1 VLTQSSPKYAL
12 SVMGT
17 VVALSL
23 AQVSLARAQMLGAPV
38 LQNAFTNR
46 GVTVGVDF
54 GSGSDLSSYGAAVSW
69 SPMSAKYAL
78 SGGIAY
84 LDPKFGSG
92 TATYGARL
100 MVPVFNR
107 FPQFGVAPFVGMGG
121 ATRNGVTDWQIPLG
135 IALGYRR
142 AVGTS
147 GRAISGYVSPFY
159 SWARVREN
167 GQTSTHGLFRVSFGV
182 DAAVLP
188 QVGVTVGY
196 ETGAKA
202 GVGQAG
208 ATGGIFGLGVSY
220 ALHRPRPS
228 DEVEKPESRR
238 PRNVTPDS
246 TSSPTST
253 TAPSATR
260 TP

>member
-1 VLTQSSPKYAL
+1 VNT
-12 SVMGT
+12 
-17 VVALSL
+17 
-23 AQVSLARAQMLGAPV
+23 ARAQMLGAPV

-100 MVPVFNR
+100 MVPVFHR

-121 ATRNGVTDWQIPLG
+121 ATRSGVTDWQIPLG
-135 IALGYRR
+135 VALGYRR
-142 AVGTS
+142 AVGAS
-147 GRAISGYVSPFY
+147 GRAVSAYVSPFY

-167 GQTSTHGLFRVSFGV
+167 GLTSTHGLFRVSFGV

-202 GVGQAG
+202 GVGEAG

-228 DEVEKPESRR
+228 DEVEQPRR
-238 PRNVTPDS
+238 RGRRDATPDS
-246 TSSPTST
+246 TSSPAPVT
-253 TAPSATR
+253 TPAE
-260 TP
+260 TPTP

>member
-1 VLTQSSPKYAL
+1 ML
-12 SVMGT
+12 SKFSRSIMGT
-17 VVALSL
+17 VIAFSL
-23 AQVSLARAQMLGAPV
+23 APVSLARAQMLGAPV

-46 GVTVGVDF
+46 GVTVGADF
-54 GSGSDLSSYGAAVSW
+54 GSGSDLSSYGAAVTW
-69 SPMSAKYAL
+69 APMSAKYAL

-100 MVPVFNR
+100 VVPVLHR

-135 IALGYRR
+135 VALGYRR
-142 AVGTS
+142 AVGVN
-147 GRAISGYVSPFY
+147 GRAISAYVSPFY

-167 GQTSTHGLFRVSFGV
+167 GQTSTHGLFRVSLGL

-202 GVGQAG
+202 GVGEAG

-228 DEVEKPESRR
+228 DEVEKPRRRR
-238 PRNVTPDS
+238 PRNAAPDS
-246 TSSPTST
+246 TSSTTLVTTPAATPT
-253 TAPSATR
+253 P
-260 TP
+260 

>member
-1 VLTQSSPKYAL
+1 VLTKRSL
-12 SVMGT
+12 SVVGMVIT
-17 VVALSL
+17 FVL
-23 AQVSLARAQMLGAPV
+23 AHVSIARAQMLGAPV
-38 LQNAFTNR
+38 LQNAFANR
-46 GVTVGVDF
+46 GVTVGADF
-54 GSGSDLSSYGAAVSW
+54 GSGSDLSSYGVAVAW

-92 TATYGARL
+92 TATYGVRL
-100 MVPVFNR
+100 MVPVFKR

-121 ATRNGVTDWQIPLG
+121 ATRDGVTDWQIPLG
-135 IALGYRR
+135 IAAGYRR
-142 AVGTS
+142 TLGTS

-202 GVGQAG
+202 GVGEAG
-208 ATGGIFGLGVSY
+208 ATGGLFGLGVSY
-220 ALHRPRPS
+220 ALHRPNPS
-228 DEVEKPESRR
+228 DEVEQPGRR
-238 PRNVTPDS
+238 APRDATPDS
-246 TSSPTST
+246 TSSTTPVTTPAPAPT
-253 TAPSATR
+253 P
-260 TP
+260 

>member
-1 VLTQSSPKYAL
+1 LL
-12 SVMGT
+12 SITGT
-17 VVALSL
+17 AIAISL
-23 AQVSLARAQMLGAPV
+23 ASVSSARAQMLGAPV

-46 GVTVGVDF
+46 GITVGADY
-54 GSGSDLSSYGAAVSW
+54 GSGSDLSSYGGAVAW

-100 MVPVFNR
+100 MVPVFHR

-121 ATRNGVTDWQIPLG
+121 ATRDGVTEWQIPLG
-135 IALGYRR
+135 IAAGYRR
-142 AVGTS
+142 ALGTN

-167 GQTSTHGLFRVSFGV
+167 GTTSTHGLFRVSLGV

-202 GVGQAG
+202 GVGEAG
-208 ATGGIFGLGVSY
+208 PTGGIFGLGVSY
-220 ALHRPRPS
+220 ALHRPRAS
-228 DEVEKPESRR
+228 DEIEQPRR
-238 PRNVTPDS
+238 RAPRDAAPDS
-246 TSSPTST
+246 TSSTTPATTPAAPPT
-253 TAPSATR
+253 P
-260 TP
+260 

>member
-1 VLTQSSPKYAL
+1 MLTKRSL
-12 SVMGT
+12 SVAGMIIAFT
-17 VVALSL
+17 LAQASL
-23 AQVSLARAQMLGAPV
+23 AHAQMLGAPV

-46 GVTVGVDF
+46 GVTVGADF
-54 GSGSDLSSYGAAVSW
+54 GTGSDLSSYGAAVSW

-100 MVPVFNR
+100 MVPVFHR
-107 FPQFGVAPFVGMGG
+107 FPQFGIAPFVGMGG
-121 ATRNGVTDWQIPLG
+121 ATRSGVTDWQIPLG
-135 IALGYRR
+135 VALGYRR
-142 AVGTS
+142 AVGAS
-147 GRAISGYVSPFY
+147 GRAISAYVSPFY

-167 GQTSTHGLFRVSFGV
+167 GVTSTHGLFRVSFGV

-202 GVGQAG
+202 GVGEAG

-220 ALHRPRPS
+220 ALHRPRAS
-228 DEVEKPESRR
+228 DEVEQPSRRR
-238 PRNVTPDS
+238 PRDATPDS
-246 TSSPTST
+246 TSSPNSAATPAAAST
-253 TAPSATR
+253 P
-260 TP
+260 

>member
-1 VLTQSSPKYAL
+1 MGPRFFWRFSVFLTRSISIA
-12 SVMGT
+12 GT
-17 VVALSL
+17 IMVCSFATAFS
-23 AQVSLARAQMLGAPV
+23 AHAQMLGAPV
-38 LQNAFTNR
+38 LQNAFAN
-46 GVTVGVDF
+46 GGITVGADF
-54 GSGSDLSSYGAAVSW
+54 GSGGDLSSYGAAVSW
-69 SPMSAKYAL
+69 APLSAKYAL

-100 MVPVFNR
+100 MVPVLHR
-107 FPQFGVAPFVGMGG
+107 WPQFGVAPFVGLGG
-121 ATRNGVTDWQIPLG
+121 ATRSGVTDWQIPLG
-135 IALGYRR
+135 VSAGYRR

-147 GRAISGYVSPFY
+147 GRAVSAYVSPFY

-167 GQTSTHGLFRVSFGV
+167 GLTSTHGLFRVAFGV

-196 ETGAKA
+196 ETGATA

-220 ALHRPRPS
+220 ALHRPRPG
-228 DEVEKPESRR
+228 DDVEKPSGRGSSIAADS
-238 PRNVTPDS
+238 PSTP
-246 TSSPTST
+246 
-253 TAPSATR
+253 
-260 TP
+260 

>member
-1 VLTQSSPKYAL
+1 VLRKRSL
-12 SVMGT
+12 SVAGT
-17 VVALSL
+17 AIAFSL
-23 AQVSLARAQMLGAPV
+23 TSVSIARAQMLGAPV

-54 GSGSDLSSYGAAVSW
+54 GSGNDLSSYGAAVAW
-69 SPMSAKYAL
+69 APMSAKYAL

-100 MVPVFNR
+100 MVPVFHR

-121 ATRNGVTDWQIPLG
+121 ATRSGVTDWQIPLG
-135 IALGYRR
+135 VAVGYRR
-142 AVGTS
+142 ALGMS
-147 GRAISGYVSPFY
+147 GRAVSGYVSPFY

-167 GQTSTHGLFRVSFGV
+167 GLTSTHGLFRVSFGV

-202 GVGQAG
+202 GVGEAG

-220 ALHRPRPS
+220 ALHRPSPS
-228 DEVEKPESRR
+228 DEVEQPRR
-238 PRNVTPDS
+238 RARPDATPDS
-246 TSSPTST
+246 TSST
-253 TAPSATR
+253 TPAT

>member
-1 VLTQSSPKYAL
+1 MLTKRSL
-12 SVMGT
+12 SVSGT
-17 VVALSL
+17 IIAFSL
-23 AQVSLARAQMLGAPV
+23 IAVSIARAQMLGAPV

-46 GVTVGVDF
+46 GFTVGVDF
-54 GSGSDLSSYGAAVSW
+54 GSGNDLSSYGAAVAW
-69 SPMSAKYAL
+69 APMSAKYAL

-100 MVPVFNR
+100 MVPVFHR

-121 ATRNGVTDWQIPLG
+121 ATRDGVTAWQIPLG
-135 IALGYRR
+135 IAAGYRR
-142 AVGTS
+142 ALGAS

-159 SWARVREN
+159 SWGRVREN

-188 QVGVTVGY
+188 QVGVTLGY

-202 GVGQAG
+202 GVGEAG
-208 ATGGIFGLGVSY
+208 ATGGIFGLGISY
-220 ALHRPRPS
+220 ALHRPNAS
-228 DEVEKPESRR
+228 DEVER
-238 PRNVTPDS
+238 PRRRAPRDAAPDS
-246 TSSPTST
+246 TSSTTPVTTPAATPT
-253 TAPSATR
+253 P
-260 TP
+260 

>member
-1 VLTQSSPKYAL
+1 MLTKRSL
-12 SVMGT
+12 SVAGM
-17 VVALSL
+17 VVAFSL
-23 AQVSLARAQMLGAPV
+23 AQVSTGRAQMLGAPV

-46 GVTVGVDF
+46 GVTVGADF

-69 SPMSAKYAL
+69 SPMSATYAL

-100 MVPVFNR
+100 MVPVLHR

-121 ATRNGVTDWQIPLG
+121 ATMNGVTDWQIPLG
-135 IALGYRR
+135 VAFGYRR
-142 AVGTS
+142 AVGES
-147 GRAISGYVSPFY
+147 GRAISAYVSPFY

-167 GQTSTHGLFRVSFGV
+167 GVTSTHGLFRVSFGV

-202 GVGQAG
+202 GVGEAG

-220 ALHRPRPS
+220 ALHRPRAS
-228 DEVEKPESRR
+228 DEVEQPRRRR
-238 PRNVTPDS
+238 PRDVTPDS
-246 TSSPTST
+246 TSSPTS
-253 TAPSATR
+253 AATPAATS

>member
-1 VLTQSSPKYAL
+1 MLTRCSL
-12 SVMGT
+12 SITGT
-17 VVALSL
+17 VIALSL
-23 AQVSLARAQMLGAPV
+23 AQVSSARAQMLGAPV

-46 GVTVGVDF
+46 GITVGADY
-54 GSGSDLSSYGAAVSW
+54 GSGSDLSSYGVALAW

-100 MVPVFNR
+100 MVPVLHR

-121 ATRNGVTDWQIPLG
+121 ATRDGVTDWQIPLG
-135 IALGYRR
+135 IAAGYRR
-142 AVGTS
+142 ALGTS

-167 GQTSTHGLFRVSFGV
+167 GATSTHGLFRVSFGV

-196 ETGAKA
+196 ETGATA
-202 GVGQAG
+202 GAGEAG

-228 DEVEKPESRR
+228 DEIEKPRR
-238 PRNVTPDS
+238 RAPRNAAPDS
-246 TSSPTST
+246 TSTTTPATTPAATPT
-253 TAPSATR
+253 P
-260 TP
+260 

>member
-1 VLTQSSPKYAL
+1 MLTKRSL
-12 SVMGT
+12 SITGMVI
-17 VVALSL
+17 AFSL
-23 AQVSLARAQMLGAPV
+23 AHASIARAQMLGAPV

-78 SGGIAY
+78 AGGIAY

-100 MVPVFNR
+100 MVPVFHR
-107 FPQFGVAPFVGMGG
+107 FPQFGIAPFVGMGG
-121 ATRNGVTDWQIPLG
+121 ATRSGVTDWQIPLG
-135 IALGYRR
+135 VALGYRR
-142 AVGTS
+142 ALGES
-147 GRAISGYVSPFY
+147 GRAVSAYVSPFY

-167 GQTSTHGLFRVSFGV
+167 GLTSTHGLFRVSFGV

-202 GVGQAG
+202 GVGEAG

-220 ALHRPRPS
+220 ALHRPSPS
-228 DEVEKPESRR
+228 DEVEKPRRRR
-238 PRNVTPDS
+238 PRDATPDA
-246 TSSPTST
+246 TSSPTPAT
-253 TAPSATR
+253 TPTAAP

>member
-1 VLTQSSPKYAL
+1 VLRKRSL
-12 SVMGT
+12 SVAGT
-17 VVALSL
+17 AIAFSL
-23 AQVSLARAQMLGAPV
+23 TSVSIARAQMLGAPV

-54 GSGSDLSSYGAAVSW
+54 GSGNDLSSYGAAVAW
-69 SPMSAKYAL
+69 APMSAKYAL

-100 MVPVFNR
+100 MVPVFHR

-121 ATRNGVTDWQIPLG
+121 ATRSGVTDWQIPLG
-135 IALGYRR
+135 VAVGYRR
-142 AVGTS
+142 ALGMS
-147 GRAISGYVSPFY
+147 GRAVSGYVSPFY

-167 GQTSTHGLFRVSFGV
+167 GLTSTHGLFRVSFGV

-202 GVGQAG
+202 GVGEAG

-220 ALHRPRPS
+220 ALHRPSPS
-228 DEVEKPESRR
+228 DEVEKPRR
-238 PRNVTPDS
+238 RARPDATPDS
-246 TSSPTST
+246 TSST
-253 TAPSATR
+253 TPAT

>member
-1 VLTQSSPKYAL
+1 VLTKRSLPI
-12 SVMGT
+12 VGT
-17 VVALSL
+17 IVALTL
-23 AQVSLARAQMLGAPV
+23 AHISVARAQMLGAPV

-46 GVTVGVDF
+46 GVTVAADF
-54 GSGSDLSSYGAAVSW
+54 GSGSDLSSYGAAVAW

-100 MVPVFNR
+100 MVPVFHR
-107 FPQFGVAPFVGMGG
+107 FPEFGVAPFVGMGG
-121 ATRNGVTDWQIPLG
+121 ATRDGVTAWQIPLG
-135 IALGYRR
+135 ISAGYRR
-142 AVGTS
+142 ALGSS

-159 SWARVREN
+159 SWGRVREN

-202 GVGQAG
+202 GVGEAG

-220 ALHRPRPS
+220 ALHRPSAS
-228 DEVEKPESRR
+228 DEVERPRRR
-238 PRNVTPDS
+238 PRRDATPDS
-246 TSSPTST
+246 TSSTTSVTTPAATPT
-253 TAPSATR
+253 P
-260 TP
+260 

>member
-1 VLTQSSPKYAL
+1 VLTKRSKSFAGL
-12 SVMGT
+12 VI
-17 VVALSL
+17 AFSL
-23 AQVSLARAQMLGAPV
+23 AHVSIAHAQMLGAPV

-46 GVTVGVDF
+46 GVTVGADF
-54 GSGSDLSSYGAAVSW
+54 GSGNDLSSYGAAVSW

-84 LDPKFGSG
+84 LDPKLGSG

-100 MVPVFNR
+100 MVPVFHR
-107 FPQFGVAPFVGMGG
+107 FPQFGIAPFAGMGG
-121 ATRNGVTDWQIPLG
+121 ATMNGVTDWQIPLG
-135 IALGYRR
+135 VALGYRR
-142 AVGTS
+142 AVGAS
-147 GRAISGYVSPFY
+147 GRAISAYVSPFY

-167 GQTSTHGLFRVSFGV
+167 GVTSTHGLFRVSFGV

-202 GVGQAG
+202 GVGEAG

-220 ALHRPRPS
+220 ALHRPSAS
-228 DEVEKPESRR
+228 DEVEQPRR
-238 PRNVTPDS
+238 RRRQDATPDATPDS
-246 TSSPTST
+246 TTSPSSAT
-253 TAPSATR
+253 PSAAAS